1 VSTLCFL
8 SLLLATAAPGVE
20 KTVWLLEQNDWQREE
35 AALLEA
41 LLMYTRDLRVPITIS
56 LTPAEGEAALG
67 EATADLVESQVETA
81 RTRCAAG
88 AWLVLWFGGS
98 RTEPSL
104 SVYRCAETA
113 ELKMP
118 LLPVDDLDL
127 AAQTLALKLRGVIA
141 QIPEAAERSAGPN
154 RKAAA
159 SSLHTRAEPERE
171 TGSWELG
178 LGYALL
184 AASADSG
191 LRQGGTLRLGR
202 PLVRWP
208 VAVEVDATLA
218 ASLSYG
224 ARGYRVSA
232 NDLPLGLSLTFRSG
246 MSGWLFAGGPRVS
259 LHYVTA
265 TGSGPDGRKGNDS
278 SISAG
283 LGGMAHMR
291 YQTWKTLALGMT
303 LMTEVVMPRQRF
315 TLDKSYPL
323 DVGMWQ
329 WALTAGVVYSF
340 Y

>member
-1 VSTLCFL
+1 MSTLCFL
-8 SLLLATAAPGVE
+8 SLLLATAAPGVD

-56 LTPAEGEAALG
+56 LTPAEAEAAEG
-67 EATADLVESQVETA
+67 ETVAESIESQVETA

-88 AWLVLWFGGS
+88 AWLVLWFDGR

-104 SVYRCAETA
+104 SVYRCAEAA

-118 LLPVDDLDL
+118 LVPVDDLDL

-141 QIPEAAERSAGPN
+141 QLPEAADRSAGHG
-154 RKAAA
+154 RKAAD
-159 SSLHTRAEPERE
+159 SSLHTKAERE
-171 TGSWELG
+171 VSAWELG

-191 LRQGGTLRLGR
+191 LRQGGTLRLGK
-202 PLVRWP
+202 PFVRWP
-208 VAVEVDATLA
+208 IAVEVDATLA
-218 ASLSYG
+218 TSLSYG
-224 ARGYRVSA
+224 AKGYQVSA
-232 NDLPLGLSLTFRSG
+232 SDLPLGLALTVRSG
-246 MSGWLFAGGPRVS
+246 LTGWLFAAGPRVS
-259 LHYVTA
+259 LHYVKA

-278 SISAG
+278 STSAG
-283 LGGMAHMR
+283 LGGIAQMR
-291 YQTWKTLALGMT
+291 YQALKRLAFGLALMS
-303 LMTEVVMPRQRF
+303 EVVMPRQRF
-315 TLDKSYPL
+315 TLDKGYPL